1 MEKLKLGLLVL
12 IIIIVAY
19 ALHKLI
25 RVFINPATSVNHKFL
40 YFIAHFIGIFVL
52 SFIVNLFLL
61 KTASF
66 WFTA

>member
-1 MEKLKLGLLVL
+1 MERLKLLLLIL
-12 IIIIVAY
+12 IIAITGY

-25 RVFINPATSVNHKFL
+25 RAFINPGASVNHKFL

-52 SFIVNLFLL
+52 SFLVNLFLL

-66 WFTA
+66 WFAV